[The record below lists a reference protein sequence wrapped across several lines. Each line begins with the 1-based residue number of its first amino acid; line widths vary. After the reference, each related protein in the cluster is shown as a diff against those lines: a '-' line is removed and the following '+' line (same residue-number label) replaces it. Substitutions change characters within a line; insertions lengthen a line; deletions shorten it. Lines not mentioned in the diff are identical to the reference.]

1 VPGRPEPLRIGV
13 VGVRKRWSTQQLC
26 AAVEARTGRA
36 WLIELERVA
45 LDLASG
51 QVRCGDLDL
60 GTLDALIIKK
70 LGDRYAPELLDRL
83 QVLRF
88 LDEHGTPVFSRPR
101 AIEPLLD
108 RLSCTVAL
116 RLAGIPMPETV
127 ITEDVDEAV
136 AAVRRFG
143 EAVLKPLFTSKA
155 RGMRLVC
162 SDGRLRESVE
172 AFRAAGN
179 QVLYVQRRVELP
191 GRDLGVVFLGGEYL
205 ACYARV
211 AHQASWHTSTSKGG
225 GYQACDPGP
234 EVIALA
240 RRAQAPFGLDF
251 TSVDVVESRAGPLV
265 FEVSAFGGFRGLLEA
280 AGINAA
286 ERLTDYVLGKLGH
299 G

>member
-1 VPGRPEPLRIGV
+1 V
-13 VGVRKRWSTQQLC
+13 VGVRERWSTMQLC
-26 AAVEARTGRA
+26 AAVEARTGHA
-36 WLIELERVA
+36 WLIELEHVT
-45 LDLASG
+45 LDLTSG

-70 LGDRYAPELLDRL
+70 LGDSYAPELLDRL
-83 QVLRF
+83 HVLRF
-88 LDEHGTPVFSRPR
+88 LNERGTPVFSRPR

-143 EAVLKPLFTSKA
+143 QAVLKPLFTSKA
-155 RGMRLVC
+155 RGMCVL
-162 SDGRLRESVE
+162 SASGPLRESVE

-179 QVLYVQRRVELP
+179 QVLYVQRRVALP
-191 GRDLGVVFLGGEYL
+191 GRDLGIVFLGGEYL

-211 AHQASWHTSTSKGG
+211 AQRGAWHTSTSEGG
-225 GYQACDPGP
+225 GYQPCDLGP

-251 TSVDVVESRAGPLV
+251 TAVDVVESPDGALV
-265 FEVSAFGGFRGLLEA
+265 FEVSAFGGFRGLHEA

-286 ERLTDYVLGKLGH
+286 ERFTDHVLRKLGH
-299 G
+299 A